1 MPPAASAG
9 YRTVSFLS
17 DFGLVDEFVAV
28 VKSVIWSISPD
39 VRIVDVSHDIPRY
52 NVRAGGLTLARAA
65 QYLNPGVVLA
75 VIDPGVGGSRR
86 AVAVEI
92 GEGES
97 VLLGPDN
104 GLLAPTV
111 GLLGGAR
118 RVVELSNED
127 YRLSTPGST
136 FDGRDVF
143 APAAGHLAAGAP
155 LDDLGPSVS
164 PDSLCP
170 GLFPAPR
177 FVEGSIEAEVLWV
190 DHFGN
195 VQLNVSPADLDQL
208 GGRVILRFS
217 NGVRTARRVMSYSN
231 LDATEVGLLE
241 DSYGLLA
248 IAQFK
253 RSAADELGL
262 AESAAVTI
270 EPATPAAASS
280 PAGAPSPAGAVQSVK
295 LPVRRSAASS
305 SDQA

>member
-1 MPPAASAG
+1 MPTSAASAG

-28 VKSVIWSISPD
+28 VKSVIWSIAPD

-75 VIDPGVGGSRR
+75 VIDPGVGGPRR

-118 RVVELSNED
+118 RVVELSNEN

-155 LDDLGPSVS
+155 LDDLGPSIS

-177 FVEGSIEAEVLWV
+177 FVDGSIEAEVLWV

-217 NGVRTARRVMSYSN
+217 NGVRTARRVMSYSSIA
-231 LDATEVGLLE
+231 ATDVGLLE

-270 EPATPAAASS
+270 EPAAPAEASP
-280 PAGAPSPAGAVQSVK
+280 PAEVAQSVK
-295 LPVRRSAASS
+295 LSIRRSAAAPSE
-305 SDQA
+305 QA